1 MQPAVELP
9 PFEILLFII
18 AALIAVGN
26 RVVDVARKAR
36 RKSAEEQRR
45 RDQAEGVQLEESLRP
60 AVRPTEQRRRDR
72 AEGVQL
78 EKSRQPAVK
87 PVARELAPIVPHPP
101 VAPRPP
107 PLPYPS
113 PQVPPQLQ
121 SAPRPRRHPPRLK
134 LGHPEVPPP
143 TRLRRTAKPPPVKWG
158 HRRVTVRV
166 HRAAARLLQDP
177 QSLRDAIIVREVLG
191 PPVAFRRFG
200 R

>member
-1 MQPAVELP
+1 MLAAVELP

-45 RDQAEGVQLEESLRP
+45 RDQAEGVQLDES
-60 AVRPTEQRRRDR
+60 
-72 AEGVQL
+72 
-78 EKSRQPAVK
+78 KQPAVQQERLEPR
-87 PVARELAPIVPHPP
+87 PVAPPRPP

-107 PLPYPS
+107 PLPYPTT
-113 PQVPPQLQ
+113 QVPLQ
-121 SAPRPRRHPPRLK
+121 PRPVPPPPRRHPPRLK
-134 LGHPEVPPP
+134 LGSAEVPPP
-143 TRLRRTAKPPPVKWG
+143 TELRRTLKKPPAKWG
-158 HRRVTVRV
+158 RRRARTQV
-166 HRAAARLLQDP
+166 HRAAARLRQDP
-177 QSLRDAIIVREVLG
+177 QSLRDAIILREVLG